1 MRTYFVVYF
10 YPFCFII
17 FQFDS
22 TVDCE
27 IISCVLW
34 GVKRRRS
41 RYQKQLV
48 VLKIS
53 VSGGVAKIVTLGF
66 VIVIKATSSKLSW
79 ISMNTGA
86 IPDPGFRHGDKD
98 KDKYDNR
105 LILLIILNS
114 KLPMRM

>member
-1 MRTYFVVYF
+1 M
-10 YPFCFII
+10 
-17 FQFDS
+17 
-22 TVDCE
+22 
-27 IISCVLW
+27 W

-79 ISMNTGA
+79 ISMNTGV
-86 IPDPGFRHGDKD
+86 IPDPGSRHGDKD